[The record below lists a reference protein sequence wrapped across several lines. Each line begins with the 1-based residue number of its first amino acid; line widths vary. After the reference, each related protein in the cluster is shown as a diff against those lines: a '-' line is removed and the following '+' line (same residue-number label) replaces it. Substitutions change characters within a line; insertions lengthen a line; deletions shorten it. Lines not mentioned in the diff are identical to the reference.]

1 MDAYII
7 FFKPQ
12 FVNISGEQITL
23 EDLKTMT
30 RNDVDHVMREFKFS
44 DKKLFY
50 QFIENFNNENNVSIF
65 LNLFFTFPDLG

>member
-65 LNLFFTFPDLG
+65 LNLFFYLS

>member
-44 DKKLFY
+44 DKKTIL
-50 QFIENFNNENNVSIF
+50 SIY
-65 LNLFFTFPDLG
+65 